1 MALALYYVMRTDRGW
16 VVRLDERD
24 HGHPTLT
31 SALRAAIS
39 AAHRSAEHG
48 HEAQV
53 LVQYPQGPWTV
64 TWTSEDDFRPMV
76 AEASAEGG
84 NEPQ

>member
-1 MALALYYVMRTDRGW
+1 MALAIYYVMRTDRGW

-39 AAHRSAEHG
+39 AARRSAEHG
-48 HEAQV
+48 HESQV
-53 LVQYPQGPWTV
+53 LVQYPNGPWTV
-64 TWTSEDDFRPMV
+64 SWTSEDDFKAMV
-76 AEASAEGG
+76 SADSAEIG

>member
-1 MALALYYVMRTDRGW
+1 MALAIYYVMRTERGW
-16 VVRLDERD
+16 VVRLDDRD

-31 SALRAAIS
+31 SALRAAIT
-39 AAHRSAEHG
+39 AARRSAEHG
-48 HEAQV
+48 HEVQV

-64 TWTSEDDFRPMV
+64 TWTSEDDFRPMM
-76 AEASAEGG
+76 AEASAEAG